1 MKRPT
6 IADIARQAGVTKS
19 TVSFA
24 LNGRPGV
31 SDATRGRILE
41 IAHEMGW
48 QPSRTA
54 RALSGGRSGV
64 LGLVVDRP
72 ARTLGVEPYYMQLI
86 SGIEG
91 ELSSRDIG
99 LLLQVTDDPE
109 AEQAAYRRWWAER
122 RVDGVFV
129 VDLAVGDERTR
140 LLAEIGMPAIV
151 VGGPDHLAGLP
162 GLWNDERTAVRSVV
176 EYLAALGHRRIA
188 RVAGLPGL
196 CHTAER
202 DEAFQSAARDLGV
215 TPSGDTTDYT
225 GDAGARVT
233 RRLLA
238 SAAPPTAIIYDND
251 VMAVAGL
258 SVASEMN
265 IRVPDR
271 LSIVAWDDSVLCR
284 LVHPP
289 LTAVS
294 LDIAA
299 YGAEVARR
307 LVDLAAG
314 RPVVSQ
320 CHATPVLS
328 PRGSTGPAPDPTSF
342 RVNG

>member
-6 IADIARQAGVTKS
+6 IADIAQRAGVTKS

-24 LNGRPGV
+24 LNDRPGV
-31 SDATRGRILE
+31 SDATRARILG
-41 IAHEMGW
+41 IAQEMGW
-48 QPSRTA
+48 QPSHAA
-54 RALSGGRSGV
+54 RALSGGRAGV

-72 ARTLGVEPYYMQLI
+72 ARTLGVEPFFMQLI

-91 ELSSRDIG
+91 ELSSRDIA
-99 LLLQVTDDPE
+99 LMLQVTEDFAAQE
-109 AEQAAYRRWWAER
+109 ATYRRWWAER

-129 VDLAVGDERTR
+129 VDLRVDDARLAV
-140 LLAEIGMPAIV
+140 LAELGMPAVV
-151 VGGPDHLAGLP
+151 VGGPQGLGGLP
-162 GLWNDERTAVRSVV
+162 GLWNDERSAVRAVL
-176 EYLAALGHRRIA
+176 EYLVALGHRRIA

-196 CHTAER
+196 WHTV
-202 DEAFQSAARDLGV
+202 ARDKAFEETARELGV
-215 TPSGDTTDYT
+215 IISGGGADYT

-238 SAAPPTAIIYDND
+238 SAEPPTAIVYDND

-258 SVASEMN
+258 GVAAEMN
-265 IRVPDR
+265 VRVPDR

-289 LTAVS
+289 LTAVG

-307 LVDLAAG
+307 LADLAAG
-314 RPVVSQ
+314 
-320 CHATPVLS
+320 HAVESACQSTPVLS
-328 PRGSTGPAPDPTSF
+328 PRGSTAPAVDAKP
-342 RVNG
+342 V

>member
-6 IADIARQAGVTKS
+6 IADIAQRAGVTKS

-24 LNGRPGV
+24 LNDRPGV
-31 SDATRGRILE
+31 SEATRTRILQ
-41 IAHEMGW
+41 IAQEMGW

-54 RALSGGRSGV
+54 RALSGGRAGV

-72 ARTLGVEPYYMQLI
+72 ARSLGIEPFFMQLI

-91 ELSSRDIG
+91 ALSSLDIA
-99 LLLQVTDDPE
+99 LLLQVTEDAE
-109 AEQAAYRRWWAER
+109 AQQATYRRWWAER

-129 VDLAVGDERTR
+129 VDLRVDDERTKV
-140 LLAEIGMPAIV
+140 LAELGMPAIV
-151 VGGPDHLAGLP
+151 VGGPQDLSGLP
-162 GLWNDERTAVRSVV
+162 GLWNDERAPVRSVV

-196 CHTAER
+196 WHTVMRE
-202 DEAFQSAARDLGV
+202 EAFEAAARELGV
-215 TPSGDTTDYT
+215 TPSGGTTDYT
-225 GDAGARVT
+225 GDAGARTT
-233 RRLLA
+233 RRLL
-238 SAAPPTAIIYDND
+238 SSSEPPTAIVYDND

-258 SVASEMN
+258 AVAAEMN

-271 LSIVAWDDSVLCR
+271 LSIVAWDDSMLCR

-314 RPVVSQ
+314 RPVESA
-320 CHATPVLS
+320 CYATAVLS
-328 PRGSTGPAPDPTSF
+328 PRGSTGPVPA
-342 RVNG
+342 G

>member
-6 IADIARQAGVTKS
+6 IADIAQRAGVTKS

-24 LNGRPGV
+24 LNDRPGV
-31 SDATRGRILE
+31 SDATRTRILD
-41 IAHEMGW
+41 IAKEMGW

-54 RALSGGRSGV
+54 RALSGGRAGV

-72 ARTLGVEPYYMQLI
+72 ARTLGIEPYFMQLI

-91 ELSSRDIG
+91 ALSSLDIA
-99 LLLQVTDDPE
+99 LLLQVTEDT
-109 AEQAAYRRWWAER
+109 EQQQATYRRWWAER

-129 VDLAVGDERTR
+129 VDLCVDDERTKV
-140 LLAEIGMPAIV
+140 LAELGMPAIV
-151 VGGPDHLAGLP
+151 VGGPQGLNGLP
-162 GLWNDERTAVRSVV
+162 GLWNDEHAAVRSVV
-176 EYLAALGHRRIA
+176 EYLVALGHRRIA

-196 CHTAER
+196 WHTVMRE
-202 DEAFQSAARDLGV
+202 EAFEEAARELGV
-215 TPSGDTTDYT
+215 TPSGGTTDYS
-225 GDAGARVT
+225 GDAGARTT
-233 RRLLA
+233 RRLL
-238 SAAPPTAIIYDND
+238 SSTEPPTAIVYDND

-258 SVASEMN
+258 AVAAEMN

-271 LSIVAWDDSVLCR
+271 LSIVAWDDSILCR

-307 LVDLAAG
+307 LVELAAG
-314 RPVVSQ
+314 RPVDSV

-328 PRGSTGPAPDPTSF
+328 PRGSTGPA
-342 RVNG
+342 R

>member
-6 IADIARQAGVTKS
+6 IADIARRAGVTKS

-24 LNGRPGV
+24 LNDRPGV
-31 SDATRGRILE
+31 SGATRTRILD
-41 IAHEMGW
+41 IAREMGW

-54 RALSGGRSGV
+54 RALSGGRAGV

-72 ARTLGVEPYYMQLI
+72 ARTLGIEPYFMQLI

-91 ELSSRDIG
+91 ELSSRDIA
-99 LLLQVTDDPE
+99 LLLQVTEDS
-109 AEQAAYRRWWAER
+109 AAQGATYRRWWAER

-129 VDLAVGDERTR
+129 VDLRVDDERTKV
-140 LLAEIGMPAIV
+140 LAELGMPAIV
-151 VGGPDHLAGLP
+151 VGGPEGLDGLP
-162 GLWNDERTAVRSVV
+162 GLWNDERAAVRSVV
-176 EYLAALGHRRIA
+176 EYLVALGHRRIA
-188 RVAGLPGL
+188 RVVGPPGL
-196 CHTAER
+196 WHTVIRE
-202 DEAFQSAARDLGV
+202 DTFEETARELGV
-215 TPSGDTTDYT
+215 IASGGTTDYT
-225 GDAGARVT
+225 GDAGARTT

-238 SAAPPTAIIYDND
+238 SAEPPTAIVYDND

-258 SVASEMN
+258 AVAAEMN
-265 IRVPDR
+265 VRVPDR

-307 LVDLAAG
+307 LIDLAAG
-314 RPVVSQ
+314 RTADGA
-320 CHATPVLS
+320 CYATPVLS
-328 PRGSTGPAPDPTSF
+328 PRGSTGPVTP
-342 RVNG
+342 R

>member
-6 IADIARQAGVTKS
+6 IADIARRAGVTKS

-31 SDATRGRILE
+31 SDATRTRILE
-41 IAHEMGW
+41 IAKEMGW

-54 RALSGGRSGV
+54 RALSGGHAGV

-72 ARTLGVEPYYMQLI
+72 ARTLGIEPYFMQLI
-86 SGIEG
+86 SGIES
-91 ELSSRDIG
+91 ELSSRDIA
-99 LLLQVTDDPE
+99 LLLQVTEDKD
-109 AEQAAYRRWWAER
+109 AQQTTYRRWWAER

-129 VDLAVGDERTR
+129 VDLAVDDERTKV
-140 LLAEIGMPAIV
+140 LAELGMPAIV
-151 VGGPDHLAGLP
+151 VGGPQGLAGLP
-162 GLWNDERTAVRSVV
+162 GVWNDERAAVRSVV
-176 EYLAALGHRRIA
+176 EYLVALGHRHIA

-196 CHTAER
+196 WHTVVRE
-202 DEAFQSAARDLGV
+202 EAFEEAARDLGV
-215 TPSGDTTDYT
+215 TSSGGTTDYT
-225 GDAGARVT
+225 GDAGARMT

-238 SAAPPTAIIYDND
+238 SSTPPTAIMYDND

-258 SVASEMN
+258 GVAAEMN

-271 LSIVAWDDSVLCR
+271 LSIVAWDDSMLCR

-289 LTAVS
+289 LTAIG

-307 LVDLAAG
+307 LTDLAAG
-314 RPVVSQ
+314 RPVESA
-320 CHATPVLS
+320 CHATAVLS
-328 PRGSTGPAPDPTSF
+328 PRGSTGPA
-342 RVNG
+342 R

>member
-6 IADIARQAGVTKS
+6 IADIAQRAGVTKS

-31 SDATRGRILE
+31 SEATRSRILG
-41 IAHEMGW
+41 IAQEMGW

-54 RALSGGRSGV
+54 RALSGGRAGV
-64 LGLVVDRP
+64 LGLVIDRP

-99 LLLQVTDDPE
+99 LLLQVTDDPD

-122 RVDGVFV
+122 RVDGVFL
-129 VDLAVGDERTR
+129 VDLSVDDPRTR
-140 LLAEIGMPAIV
+140 IITDLGMPAIV
-151 VGGPDHLAGLP
+151 VGGPHGLGGLP
-162 GLWNDERTAVRSVV
+162 GIWNDQRTPVRAIV
-176 EYLAALGHRRIA
+176 EYLVALGHRRIA
-188 RVAGLPGL
+188 RVTGMPGL
-196 CHTAER
+196 WHTVQR
-202 DEAFQSAARDLGV
+202 DRAFEEATRDLGV
-215 TPSGDTTDYT
+215 TPSGGTTDYS

-238 SAAPPTAIIYDND
+238 SAAPPTAILYDND

-258 SVASEMN
+258 AVAAEMN
-265 IRVPDR
+265 VRVPDR

-289 LTAVS
+289 LTALS
-294 LDIAA
+294 LDIGA

-314 RPVVSQ
+314 GPAVSA
-320 CHATPVLS
+320 CHATAVLC
-328 PRGSTGPAPDPTSF
+328 PRGSTGPAPDQ
-342 RVNG
+342 

>member
-6 IADIARQAGVTKS
+6 IADIAVRAGVTKG

-31 SDATRGRILE
+31 SDATRKRILG
-41 IAHEMGW
+41 IAQEMGW

-54 RALSGGRSGV
+54 RALSGGRAGV

-72 ARTLGVEPYYMQLI
+72 ARTLGVEPYFMQLI

-91 ELSSRDIG
+91 ELSSRDIA
-99 LLLQVTDDPE
+99 LLLQVTEDGG
-109 AEQAAYRRWWAER
+109 AQRATYRRWWAER
-122 RVDGVFV
+122 RVDGVFL
-129 VDLAVGDERTR
+129 VDLCVDDERPA
-140 LLAEIGMPAIV
+140 LLAGIGMPAV
-151 VGGPDHLAGLP
+151 AVGGPQGLAGQP
-162 GLWNDERTAVRSVV
+162 GRWNDERSAVRAVV

-196 CHTAER
+196 WHTVVR
-202 DEAFQSAARDLGV
+202 GEAFEEVTRELGV
-215 TPSGDTTDYT
+215 TPSGSTTDYT
-225 GDAGARVT
+225 GEEGARVT
-233 RRLLA
+233 RRLLS
-238 SAAPPTAIIYDND
+238 SAEPPTAIVYDND
-251 VMAVAGL
+251 VMAIAGL
-258 SVASEMN
+258 AVAAEMN
-265 IRVPDR
+265 VAVPGR

-307 LVDLAAG
+307 LVALASG
-314 RPVVSQ
+314 EPVESA

-328 PRGSTGPAPDPTSF
+328 PRGSTGPI
-342 RVNG
+342 RVDAKPV

>member
-6 IADIARQAGVTKS
+6 IADIARRAGVTKS

-24 LNGRPGV
+24 LNDRPGV
-31 SDATRGRILE
+31 SDATRARILG
-41 IAHEMGW
+41 IAREMGW

-54 RALSGGRSGV
+54 RALSGGRAGV

-72 ARTLGVEPYYMQLI
+72 ARTLGVEPYFMQLI

-91 ELSSRDIG
+91 ELSRRDLA
-99 LLLQVTDDPE
+99 LLLQVTEDTD
-109 AEQAAYRRWWAER
+109 AQRHTYRRWWAER

-129 VDLAVGDERTR
+129 VDLSVDDERTTV
-140 LLAEIGMPAIV
+140 LTQLGMPAIV
-151 VGGPDHLAGLP
+151 VGGPHGLDGLP
-162 GLWNDERTAVRSVV
+162 GVWNDERAAVRAVV
-176 EYLAALGHRRIA
+176 EYLVALGHRRIA
-188 RVAGLPGL
+188 RVAGLSGL
-196 CHTAER
+196 WHTVIR
-202 DEAFQSAARDLGV
+202 DEAFEEAARELGV
-215 TPSGDTTDYT
+215 TPSRGTTDYT
-225 GDAGARVT
+225 GDAGARAT

-238 SAAPPTAIIYDND
+238 SSSAPPTAIVYDND

-258 SVASEMN
+258 SVAAEMN

-289 LTAVS
+289 LSAVGM
-294 LDIAA
+294 DIAA

-314 RPVVSQ
+314 HPVEST
-320 CHATPVLS
+320 CHATAVLS
-328 PRGSTGPAPDPTSF
+328 PRGSTGPAPAAP
-342 RVNG
+342 

>member
-6 IADIARQAGVTKS
+6 IADIARRAGVTKS

-24 LNGRPGV
+24 LNDRPGV
-31 SDATRGRILE
+31 SDATRARILD
-41 IAHEMGW
+41 IAREMGW

-54 RALSGGRSGV
+54 RALSGGRAGV

-72 ARTLGVEPYYMQLI
+72 ARTLGIEPFFMQLI
-86 SGIEG
+86 SGIEA
-91 ELSSRDIG
+91 ELSSRDLA
-99 LLLQVTDDPE
+99 LLLQATQDDGAQE
-109 AEQAAYRRWWAER
+109 ATYRRWWAER

-129 VDLAVGDERTR
+129 VDLRVNDERTKV
-140 LLAEIGMPAIV
+140 LAELGMPAVV
-151 VGGPDHLAGLP
+151 VGGPEGLGGLP
-162 GLWNDERTAVRSVV
+162 GLWNDERAAVRSVV
-176 EYLAALGHRRIA
+176 EYLVALGHRRIA

-196 CHTAER
+196 WHTVIR
-202 DEAFQSAARDLGV
+202 DEAFAEATRGLGV
-215 TPSGDTTDYT
+215 VASTGSADYT

-238 SAAPPTAIIYDND
+238 SATPPTAIVYDND

-258 SVASEMN
+258 SVAAEMGV
-265 IRVPDR
+265 RVPDR

-284 LVHPP
+284 LVHPA
-289 LTAVS
+289 LSAVG
-294 LDIAA
+294 LDIPA

-314 RPVVSQ
+314 RTVESA
-320 CHATPVLS
+320 CHATAVLT
-328 PRGSTGPAPDPTSF
+328 PRGSTGPAAGLDSS
-342 RVNG
+342 R

>member
-6 IADIARQAGVTKS
+6 IADIAQRAGVTKS

-24 LNGRPGV
+24 LNDRPGV
-31 SDATRGRILE
+31 SEATRTRILQ
-41 IAHEMGW
+41 IAQEMGW

-54 RALSGGRSGV
+54 RALSGGRAGV

-72 ARTLGVEPYYMQLI
+72 ARSLGIEPFFMQLI

-91 ELSSRDIG
+91 ALSSLDIA
-99 LLLQVTDDPE
+99 LLLQVTEDAE
-109 AEQAAYRRWWAER
+109 AQQATYRRWWAER

-129 VDLAVGDERTR
+129 VDLRVDDERTKV
-140 LLAEIGMPAIV
+140 LAELGMPAIV
-151 VGGPDHLAGLP
+151 VGGPQELCGLP
-162 GLWNDERTAVRSVV
+162 GLWNDERAPVRSVV
-176 EYLAALGHRRIA
+176 EYLAALGHRRVA

-196 CHTAER
+196 WHTVMRE
-202 DEAFQSAARDLGV
+202 EAFEEAARELGV
-215 TPSGDTTDYT
+215 TPSGGTTDYT
-225 GDAGARVT
+225 GDAGARTT
-233 RRLLA
+233 RRLLS
-238 SAAPPTAIIYDND
+238 SAEPPTAIVYDND

-258 SVASEMN
+258 AVAAEMN

-271 LSIVAWDDSVLCR
+271 LSIVAWDDSMLCR

-294 LDIAA
+294 LDVAA

-314 RPVVSQ
+314 RPVDSA
-320 CHATPVLS
+320 CWATAVLS
-328 PRGSTGPAPDPTSF
+328 PRGSTGPVP
-342 RVNG
+342 GG

>member
-6 IADIARQAGVTKS
+6 IADIARRAGVTKS

-31 SDATRGRILE
+31 SDATRTRILD
-41 IAHEMGW
+41 IAREMGW
-48 QPSRTA
+48 QPSRAA
-54 RALSGGRSGV
+54 RALSGGRAGV

-72 ARTLGVEPYYMQLI
+72 ARTLGIEPFFMQLI

-91 ELSSRDIG
+91 ELSSRDIA
-99 LLLQVTDDPE
+99 LMLQVTEDAD
-109 AEQAAYRRWWAER
+109 AQRATYRRWWAER
-122 RVDGVFV
+122 RVDGMFV
-129 VDLAVGDERTR
+129 VDLCVDDERIKV
-140 LLAEIGMPAIV
+140 LAELGMPAIV
-151 VGGPDHLAGLP
+151 VGGPQGLGGLP
-162 GLWNDERTAVRSVV
+162 GLWNDEHTAVRSVV
-176 EYLAALGHRRIA
+176 EYLVALGHRRIA

-196 CHTAER
+196 WHTMMRE
-202 DEAFQSAARDLGV
+202 EAFEDAARELGV
-215 TPSGDTTDYT
+215 IPSGGTTDYT
-225 GDAGARVT
+225 GDAGARAT
-233 RRLLA
+233 RRLL
-238 SAAPPTAIIYDND
+238 SSSRPPTAIVYDND

-258 SVASEMN
+258 SVATEMN

-294 LDIAA
+294 VDIPA

-307 LVDLAAG
+307 LADLSAG
-314 RPVVSQ
+314 RPVDSA

-328 PRGSTGPAPDPTSF
+328 PRGSTGPAPVD
-342 RVNG
+342 NA

>member
-6 IADIARQAGVTKS
+6 IADIARRAGVTKS

-24 LNGRPGV
+24 LNGRRGV
-31 SDATRGRILE
+31 SDATRIRILE
-41 IAHEMGW
+41 IAREMGW

-54 RALSGGRSGV
+54 RALSGGHAGV

-72 ARTLGVEPYYMQLI
+72 ARSLGIEPFFMQLI

-91 ELSSRDIG
+91 ELSSRDLA
-99 LLLQVTDDPE
+99 LLLQVTQDTD
-109 AEQAAYRRWWAER
+109 AQQATYRRWWAER

-129 VDLAVGDERTR
+129 VDLRVDDERTKV
-140 LLAEIGMPAIV
+140 LAEIGMPAIV
-151 VGGPDHLAGLP
+151 VGGPQGLDGLP
-162 GLWNDERTAVRSVV
+162 GLWNDERAPVRAVM
-176 EYLAALGHRRIA
+176 EYLVALGHRRIA

-196 CHTAER
+196 WHTIMRE
-202 DEAFQSAARDLGV
+202 EAFEEAARELGV
-215 TPSGDTTDYT
+215 TPSGGTTDYT
-225 GDAGARVT
+225 GDAGARAT

-238 SAAPPTAIIYDND
+238 SSTPPTAIVYDND

-258 SVASEMN
+258 SVAAEMN

-289 LTAVS
+289 LSAVG

-314 RPVVSQ
+314 RPVESA
-320 CHATPVLS
+320 CHAAPNLT
-328 PRGSTGPAPDPTSF
+328 PRGSTGPAPA
-342 RVNG
+342 G

>member
-6 IADIARQAGVTKS
+6 IADIARRAGVTKS

-31 SDATRGRILE
+31 SQATRGRILD
-41 IAHEMGW
+41 IAQEMGW
-48 QPSRTA
+48 QPSRVA
-54 RALSGGRSGV
+54 RALSGGRAGV

-72 ARTLGVEPYYMQLI
+72 ARTLGIEPFFMQLI

-91 ELSSRDIG
+91 ELASRDIA
-99 LLLQVTDDPE
+99 LLLQMTE
-109 AEQAAYRRWWAER
+109 ERAAQHATYRRWWAER

-129 VDLAVGDERTR
+129 VDLQVDDERVR
-140 LLAEIGMPAIV
+140 VLAELGMPAIV
-151 VGGPDHLAGLP
+151 VGGPQGLAGLP
-162 GLWNDERTAVRSVV
+162 GLWNDEGAAVRAVV

-196 CHTAER
+196 WHTVVR
-202 DEAFQSAARDLGV
+202 GEAFEGAARELGI
-215 TPSGDTTDYT
+215 TPVGETTDYT
-225 GDAGARVT
+225 GDEGARVT
-233 RRLLA
+233 RRLL
-238 SAAPPTAIIYDND
+238 SSSRPPTAIVYDND
-251 VMAVAGL
+251 IMAVAGL
-258 SVASEMN
+258 AVAAEMGVP
-265 IRVPDR
+265 VPDR

-294 LDIAA
+294 LDIPA
-299 YGAEVARR
+299 YGAQVARL

-314 RPVVSQ
+314 SAVDSA
-320 CHATPVLS
+320 CHATPVLA
-328 PRGSTGPAPDPTSF
+328 PRGSTAVAPTA
-342 RVNG
+342 V

>member
-6 IADIARQAGVTKS
+6 IADIARRAGVTKS

-31 SDATRGRILE
+31 SEATRARILD
-41 IAHEMGW
+41 IAREMGW

-54 RALSGGRSGV
+54 RALSGGRAGV

-72 ARTLGVEPYYMQLI
+72 ARTLGVEPFYMQLI
-86 SGIEG
+86 SGIEA
-91 ELSSRDIG
+91 ELSSRDTA
-99 LLLQVTDDPE
+99 LLLQVTDDAGAQE
-109 AEQAAYRRWWAER
+109 ATYRCWWAER
-122 RVDGVFV
+122 RVDGVFL
-129 VDLAVGDERTR
+129 VDLRVDDERTKV
-140 LLAEIGMPAIV
+140 LAELGMPAIV
-151 VGGPDHLAGLP
+151 VGGPHGLGGLP
-162 GLWNDERTAVRSVV
+162 GLWNDEIAPVRAVL
-176 EYLAALGHRRIA
+176 EYLVALGHRRIA

-196 CHTAER
+196 WHTVMR
-202 DEAFQSAARDLGV
+202 DEAFERIARELGV
-215 TPSGDTTDYT
+215 TPSGGTADYT
-225 GDAGARVT
+225 GDAAARVT

-238 SAAPPTAIIYDND
+238 SSAPPTAIVYDND

-258 SVASEMN
+258 GVAAEMN

-289 LTAVS
+289 LTAVG

-307 LVDLAAG
+307 LADLAAG
-314 RPVVSQ
+314 RPVTSA
-320 CHATPVLS
+320 CHATAVLS
-328 PRGSTGPAPDPTSF
+328 PRGSTGPV
-342 RVNG
+342 R

>member
-6 IADIARQAGVTKS
+6 IADIARRAGVTKS

-24 LNGRPGV
+24 LNDRPGV
-31 SDATRGRILE
+31 SDATRARILD
-41 IAHEMGW
+41 IAREMGW

-54 RALSGGRSGV
+54 RALSGGHAGV

-72 ARTLGVEPYYMQLI
+72 ARTLGIEPFFMQLI

-91 ELSSRDIG
+91 ELSSRDIA
-99 LLLQVTDDPE
+99 LLLQVTEDSD
-109 AEQAAYRRWWAER
+109 AQQATYRRWWAER

-129 VDLAVGDERTR
+129 VDLRVDDERTKV
-140 LLAEIGMPAIV
+140 LAELGMPAIV
-151 VGGPDHLAGLP
+151 VGGPQGLDGLP
-162 GLWNDERTAVRSVV
+162 GLWNDERTAVRAVM
-176 EYLAALGHRRIA
+176 EYLVALGHRRIA

-196 CHTAER
+196 WHTVVRE
-202 DEAFQSAARDLGV
+202 EAFAEAARELGV
-215 TPSGDTTDYT
+215 TPSAGTTDYT
-225 GDAGARVT
+225 GDAGARTT
-233 RRLLA
+233 RQLLA
-238 SAAPPTAIIYDND
+238 SSAPPTAIIYDND

-258 SVASEMN
+258 SVATEMN

-289 LTAVS
+289 LSAVG
-294 LDIAA
+294 LDIPA

-314 RPVVSQ
+314 RPVESM
-320 CHATPVLS
+320 CHATPVLT
-328 PRGSTGPAPDPTSF
+328 PRGSTGPAP
-342 RVNG
+342 VG